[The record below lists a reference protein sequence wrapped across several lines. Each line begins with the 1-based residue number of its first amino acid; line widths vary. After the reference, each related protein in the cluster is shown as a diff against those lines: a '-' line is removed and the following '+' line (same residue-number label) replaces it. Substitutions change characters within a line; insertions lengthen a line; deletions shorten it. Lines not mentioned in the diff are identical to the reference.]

1 MNIRF
6 YNGKIL
12 TMKNNMEILE
22 EELWVVGNKIEY
34 IGKYKENNITFNR
47 EIDLNGNLL
56 MPGFKNAHT
65 HSAMTFLRSAADD
78 LPLQEWLEDSVFP
91 KEAKLE
97 KNDVY
102 WLSRLA
108 ILEYLSS
115 GITSNFDMYFN
126 PEEIAKASYDS
137 GFRTVIVGALSDFA
151 QSIEDVEKYYLELN
165 NNEKYEGLISYK
177 LGFHAEYTTSENLLK
192 DISKLAKK
200 YKAPV
205 WTHNSETKRETDDC
219 IKRNKMTP
227 TAYLNSLGIY
237 DYGGGGYHC
246 VYLSEEDKKIFKEK
260 NLTVVTNPS
269 SNIKLASGIAKIDE
283 FLKEGIPVAAGTD
296 GPASNNALDMFR
308 EMFLIS
314 GLTKVDTKNASAVD
328 GNEVLKMAT
337 VNGAN
342 AMDLA
347 DCDTLEIGKIADLIV
362 IDLLQPNM
370 QPINNISKNIVY
382 SGSKTNIKL
391 TMINGKILYENGE
404 YDVGI
409 SPLEIYKKANEIVNR
424 IK

>member
-47 EIDLNGNLL
+47 EIDLNGNLV

-97 KNDVY
+97 KDDVY

-137 GFRTVIVGALSDFA
+137 GFRTVIVGALSDFV

-314 GLTKVDTKNASAVD
+314 GLTKVDNKNASAVD

-342 AMDLA
+342 AMDLT

>member
-137 GFRTVIVGALSDFA
+137 GFRTVIVGALSDFV

>member
-47 EIDLNGNLL
+47 EIDLNGNLV

-137 GFRTVIVGALSDFA
+137 GFRTVIVGALSDFV